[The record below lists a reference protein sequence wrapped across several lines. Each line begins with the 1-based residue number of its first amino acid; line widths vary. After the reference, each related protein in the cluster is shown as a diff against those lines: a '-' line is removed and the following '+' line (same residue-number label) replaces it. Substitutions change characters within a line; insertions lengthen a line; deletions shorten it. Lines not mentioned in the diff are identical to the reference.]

1 MTGDGH
7 ELTRDEVASAL
18 HAHEAGVAE
27 TTHAVAESAAAGD
40 LDPDELAAARTE
52 AEELLAFLRD
62 LE

>member
-1 MTGDGH
+1 M
-7 ELTRDEVASAL
+7 ASAL